1 MEQVVIEE
9 LNRLSKEYLDNSELE
24 KNVVFNNDFK
34 EKQDYLKEEIATYQR
49 KIMEYT
55 KGIRELYL
63 DKVKGIL
70 SQQDYLDLSN
80 DFSVQKRRLE
90 KLVEDKQKQ
99 LDTLKKKMMTQDN
112 RKKLIEQ
119 YTNLEHLDRFTVEK
133 LIDYIDIGKRNTETK
148 ELPIEIHWNF

>member
-1 MEQVVIEE
+1 MTS
-9 LNRLSKEYLDNSELE
+9 L
-24 KNVVFNNDFK
+24 F
-34 EKQDYLKEEIATYQR
+34 
-49 KIMEYT
+49 
-55 KGIRELYL
+55 
-63 DKVKGIL
+63 
-70 SQQDYLDLSN
+70 
-80 DFSVQKRRLE
+80 KRRLE